1 MDFNKNSGGKMKR
14 LTLSVF
20 ALFLILTINLA
31 AQTIWKQDPNHSKL
45 GFVVTH
51 LSIADVTGYFTTF
64 DVSVNSSQADFS
76 DAVIEM
82 TADINTINTGI
93 DARDKH
99 LRSADFFDAAT
110 FPTMTFKS
118 TSIEKSG
125 DKTYKLKGNLT
136 MHGVTKEIAV
146 ELIHRGTIQNAMT
159 NNADVAGLQILGTLK
174 RSDFNI
180 GSTFPDFA
188 ISDEVRIKADG
199 EFSKK

>member
-1 MDFNKNSGGKMKR
+1 MKKI
-14 LTLSVF
+14 S
-20 ALFLILTINLA
+20 LILALIAVFLTFNLN
-31 AQTIWKQDPNHSKL
+31 AQSVWKQDPNHSKL

-64 DVSVNSSQADFS
+64 DVTVNSSQADFS

-93 DARDKH
+93 EARDKH
-99 LRSADFFDAAT
+99 LKSADFFDAAT
-110 FPTMTFKS
+110 YPTMTFKS
-118 TSIEKSG
+118 TSIEKTG
-125 DKTYKLKGNLT
+125 DKQFKLKGNLT
-136 MHGVTKEIAV
+136 MHGITKEITV
-146 ELIHRGTIQNAMT
+146 DLIHRGTIQNPMA

>member
-1 MDFNKNSGGKMKR
+1 MKKI
-14 LTLSVF
+14 S
-20 ALFLILTINLA
+20 LILALIAVFLTFNLN
-31 AQTIWKQDPNHSKL
+31 AQTVWKQDPNHSKL

-64 DVSVNSSQADFS
+64 DVTVNSSQADFS

-93 DARDKH
+93 EARDKH
-99 LRSADFFDAAT
+99 LKSADFFDAAT
-110 FPTMTFKS
+110 YPTMTFKS

-125 DKTYKLKGNLT
+125 DKTFKLKGNLT
-136 MHGVTKEIAV
+136 MHGVTKEITV
-146 ELIHRGTIQNAMT
+146 ELIHRGTIQNPMA
-159 NNADVAGLQILGTLK
+159 NNADVAGLQILGTIK